1 MPHRGHY
8 YSLNCQ
14 HLTITMNTE
23 SVEASVID
31 VAMVGNNVQFD
42 KLESL
47 VSHSRVEH
55 LDRLSVVIV
64 GESAEKDRIG
74 IVIRRLQTENEKVF
88 RRRVD

>member
-1 MPHRGHY
+1 
-8 YSLNCQ
+8 
-14 HLTITMNTE
+14 
-23 SVEASVID
+23 
-31 VAMVGNNVQFD
+31 MVGNNVQFD